1 MKTIFKD
8 YPLLNIRNKTVP
20 IFYPHVPKKA
30 KIAVSKVLSGRWLGQ
45 GPLVDKFEK
54 VFSQKFCDNMP
65 VVAVGSGTCLL
76 YTSDA
81 ADE

>member
-1 MKTIFKD
+1 MKTTFKD

-54 VFSQKFCDNMP
+54 VFCS
-65 VVAVGSGTCLL
+65 
-76 YTSDA
+76 
-81 ADE
+81 